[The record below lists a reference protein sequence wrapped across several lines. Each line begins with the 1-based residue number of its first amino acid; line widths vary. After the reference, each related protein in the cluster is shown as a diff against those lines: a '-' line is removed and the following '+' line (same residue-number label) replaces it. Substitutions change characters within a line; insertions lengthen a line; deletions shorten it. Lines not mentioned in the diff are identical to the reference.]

1 MTFDNM
7 PNEYK
12 KMLIICDKKY
22 NLNSKIIQVKIGLNI
37 FKV

>member
-22 NLNSKIIQVKIGLNI
+22 NLNSEYLVKILS
-37 FKV
+37 K